1 MSAEPKP
8 LVLPDILRDR
18 ANAVRAAF
26 GRGFVAL
33 SQAGG
38 FDPARDWC
46 GANLRGVDLRGEDVS
61 GFRFFGANLNGA
73 KVAGA
78 RNAELR
84 MFRGAVFDQD
94 THWPADWLAAIR
106 AGALDVDSRIRRGD
120 PDTGLWADQNVPAWA
135 EKWGRDQYGAHATV
149 VFNDVAQR
157 LRWCPPGSFL
167 MRTEKEAGR
176 TGTEGPQHRVTFT
189 AGFWMFETACTAELW
204 AAVMKRPVSRG
215 LGGFP
220 ITQVSWRDAQ
230 AFVAAFNAAK
240 PALGLSLP
248 SEAQWEYS
256 CRAGK
261 NTPYSFGKEVTKEQ
275 VNFDGDGPILV
286 GSLPAND
293 WGLHEMHGNVWEWCA
308 DTWHGSYDGAP
319 RDGSAWI
326 DEGAASRVVRGG
338 AFYNPARLV
347 RSASRFRFDPG
358 ARFDYLGFRCARVQV
373 GEAEPGGLSAEPAQA
388 GSVLRFGMPVSQL
401 RPPLEPLTRW
411 REPIPGLPEEAWP
424 DMITLPAGEF
434 LMGAPEEEK
443 GSTRDELPQRRVTVP
458 RPFAL
463 GRTAVTFAMWDAAL
477 AAGFVPHSGTQ
488 PPADRGWGRDDRP
501 VFNFSWH
508 DAQAYCRWLNQ
519 RFGLAPYTYRLPSE
533 AEWEYACRAGTT
545 TPFSFGETISTKQ
558 ANFDGRATYGKG
570 RKGEYRGRTVP
581 VGSLPANPWGLHEM
595 HGNVW
600 EWVEDDYGPYP
611 GQATDASPLVHADAG
626 SRVLRGGS
634 WVSFS
639 EFLRSANRNRC
650 QPGNRKYLGLGFRV
664 ARTLG

>member
-135 EKWGRDQYGAHATV
+135 EEWGRDQYGPHATV

-167 MRTEKEAGR
+167 MGTEKEPGR
-176 TGTEGPQHRVTFT
+176 TGTEGPRHRVTFT

-215 LGGFP
+215 IGGLP
-220 ITQVSWRDAQ
+220 VTQVSWRDAQ
-230 AFVAAFNAAK
+230 AFVAAFNTAK

-248 SEAQWEYS
+248 SEAQLEYA
-256 CRAGK
+256 CRAGTK
-261 NTPYSFGKEVTKEQ
+261 FPFSFGKGVTKEQ
-275 VNFDGDGPILV
+275 VNFEGDGPV
-286 GSLPAND
+286 SVRSLPPNA
-293 WGLHEMHGNVWEWCA
+293 WGLHGNAWEWCA
-308 DTWHGSYDGAP
+308 DTWHARDDGPP

-326 DEGAASRVVRGG
+326 DEATGPRVVRRW
-338 AFYNPARLV
+338 AFHETDRYAPAPL
-347 RSASRFRFDPG
+347 RFDQDPG
-358 ARFDYLGFRCARVQV
+358 GRFDDLGFRCARVQA
-373 GEAEPGGLSAEPAQA
+373 GEAEPSGLSAELAQA
-388 GSVLRFGMPVSQL
+388 GFVLRFS
-401 RPPLEPLTRW
+401 RPSSRFHPLLEPLARW

-434 LMGAPEEEK
+434 VMGAPEGKE
-443 GSTRDELPQRRVTVP
+443 GSKDDERPQRDVTVP

-463 GRTAVTFAMWDAAL
+463 GRTAVTFAMWDAAM
-477 AAGFVPHSGTQ
+477 AAGFVPHSGTE
-488 PPADRGWGRDDRP
+488 PPKDEGWGRDDRP
-501 VFNFSWH
+501 VINVSWH
-508 DAQAYCRWLNQ
+508 DARAYCDWLNY
-519 RFGLAPYTYRLPSE
+519 RLRLGPGIYRLPSE

-545 TPFSFGETISTKQ
+545 TPFSFGETVSTEQ
-558 ANFDGRATYGKG
+558 ANFDGRGIYGRG
-570 RKGEYRGRTVP
+570 QKGEYRGRTVP
-581 VGSLPANPWGLHEM
+581 VGSLSANPWGLCEM
-595 HGNVW
+595 HGNVRD
-600 EWVEDDYGPYP
+600 WVEDCYGPYP
-611 GQATDASPLVHADAG
+611 ERPTDASFVAYFPDYLCVA
-626 SRVLRGGS
+626 RGGS
-634 WVSFS
+634 WINHPLN
-639 EFLRSANRNRC
+639 LRSADRFRN
-650 QPGNRKYLGLGFRV
+650 QPVSRVNNIGFRV